1 MSSGCGPISLDLKKL
16 QLPKTPLQG
25 WDVHSL
31 TARSI
36 GADHSQLNPS
46 DVSLSH
52 RAKKTLSPKGL
63 PSPGVA
69 HIQQSLNEWD
79 THAWSSFLKAR
90 QFWRVIPVLGI
101 PVGSWDWLKPLL
113 WLHPTSQLYSSLCPI
128 LLPSLPYK
136 VSILR
141 VFCSNPTPRESLY
154 APRNVLFTMDAVCT

>member
-113 WLHPTSQLYSSLCPI
+113 WLHPTSQLYSSLCPS